1 MKKGLLAIILIFT
14 SVFCFAY
21 SKPKHDDS
29 ITVQGMIHVYGN
41 EPFTYIGIVCDSG
54 EEYSLKADKK
64 VLSELQKTQ
73 GKKIQ
78 IKGLPEKS
86 DKPKESDGPVFKPN
100 TLKNG
105 DLNVIEWK
113 FVN

>member
-1 MKKGLLAIILIFT
+1 MKKGLLVILLLFST
-14 SVFCFAY
+14 VFCFSY
-21 SKPKHDDS
+21 SKPKQDDS
-29 ITVQGMIHVYGN
+29 IIVKGLIHVYGN

-64 VLSELQKTQ
+64 VLNELQNTQ

-86 DKPKESDGPVFKPN
+86 DKPKESDGPVLKPN

-105 DLNVIEWK
+105 NLNVLEWK
-113 FVN
+113 YVE